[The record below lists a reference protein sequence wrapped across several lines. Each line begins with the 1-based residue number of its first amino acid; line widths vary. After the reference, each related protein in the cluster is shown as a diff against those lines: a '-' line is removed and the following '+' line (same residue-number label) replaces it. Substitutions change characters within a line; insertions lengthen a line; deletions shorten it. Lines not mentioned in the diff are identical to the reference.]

1 MKILRGRLCCS
12 AQFQYRVFL
21 LKKQHTSTVQV
32 TLSVDVAVNLKIDR
46 AEKSKI
52 RVEIAEEQRPNI
64 IPKAEQWRA
73 CHASDDAGL

>member
-1 MKILRGRLCCS
+1 MKILCGKLCRS
-12 AQFQYRVFL
+12 AHFQYRVFL

-46 AEKSKI
+46 AEKSESKL
-52 RVEIAEEQRPNI
+52 QRNRGPI